1 MFLRILK
8 KDLKRKKT
16 MNVILLIFVML
27 AAMFIAGS
35 ANNLMTVSNA
45 VDNFL
50 EKAGAPDYMFGT
62 AFQSDIEKFEACAAE
77 NGYDYHI
84 SQLIRIENENILVDD
99 KKLEYENIMTI
110 SKLGGIN
117 IFDKNNE
124 VITRVNDGEIYVPFM
139 FFQST
144 ENDYYEGG
152 KILINQNGIEKEFT
166 IKGYTKDLVF
176 GSNRIQA
183 TRFLVSENDWKLFYN
198 ENDIL
203 SSVEIHTKDRNY
215 KDNFISLGLT
225 PIFQAD
231 RSLCKTMYIMD
242 MLIAAVLLI
251 VSVCLILISMVILR
265 FIINFT
271 ITEEYREIG
280 VMKAI
285 GIRDSAIRGLYIVKY
300 LAISVIGTA
309 TGLALSIPFGRL
321 MLSGASQKI
330 IISDKD
336 NFIINIAAAIL
347 VGGIVVL
354 FSYFC
359 TRKIRKFSPID
370 AIHSGETGERFQ
382 KKGILRLGGSHM
394 PAVLFMSLNDIFSGI
409 KSYVSMIIIFILGT
423 LLVIIPTNIINTLRS
438 DNIATMFSMAK
449 SDHVVSITPL
459 FSSNENNRAKIEQQ
473 FSKIRNMFAENGI
486 DVDVF
491 QELVFQG
498 NIKKGDK
505 QTASIAFIGIGGVTT
520 DDYIYIDGSAPQ
532 NPDEVALTHIT
543 AGQIEANIGDDVE
556 ITIGGSTKTYTI
568 TGITQSMTNM
578 GESIR
583 FHQDEQLDFSYVQ
596 GSIGI
601 QINYRDNPDNTA
613 LSKRKTLLEKLY
625 PDAKVYTCGEYIDA
639 QIGDMTAQLDN
650 MKMLILGIVLSINML
665 VAVLMVKSFI
675 TKEKN
680 EIALLK
686 AIGFKNVSLTLWQT
700 MRIGIVLLVSVLT
713 GALLSSPLSPLIISP
728 IFRIMGAY
736 SIEFEIRPL
745 EVYVVFP
752 LIVLSLTALAAF
764 LSAQGLK
771 KISSAEISNNE

>member
-1 MFLRILK
+1 MYLRILK

-27 AAMFIAGS
+27 AATFIASS
-35 ANNLMTVSNA
+35 ANNIITVSSA
-45 VDNFL
+45 LDNFL
-50 EKAGAPDYMFGT
+50 EKAEAPDHMFGT
-62 AFQSDIEKFEACAAE
+62 AFRSDVEKFEAFAAE
-77 NGYDYHI
+77 NGYDYQI
-84 SQLIRIENENILVDD
+84 SQLIRIDKENILVDG
-99 KKLEYENIMTI
+99 KKLEYENAMTI
-110 SKLGGIN
+110 SKLGGMN

-124 VITRVNDGEIYVPFM
+124 AITRVNDGEIYVPFM

-166 IKGYTKDLVF
+166 IKGYTKDLVY
-176 GSNRIQA
+176 GSNRIQL

-198 ENDIL
+198 ENNII
-203 SSVEIHTKDRNY
+203 SAVEIHTKDRDY
-215 KDNFISLGLT
+215 KDKFISLGLNM
-225 PIFQAD
+225 IFQAD
-231 RSLCKTMYIMD
+231 RSLCKTMYLMD

-309 TGLALSIPFGRL
+309 IGLALSIPFGRL
-321 MLSGASQKI
+321 MLRGTSQKI

-336 NFIINIAAAIL
+336 NFIVNIVAAIL

-354 FSYFC
+354 FCYFC

-423 LLVIIPTNIINTLRS
+423 LLVIIPANIANTLRS
-438 DNIATMFSMAK
+438 DNLAVMFNMAK
-449 SDHVVSITPL
+449 SDHVVSTDPL
-459 FSSNENNRAKIEQQ
+459 FFSSEVNREKIEQQ

-491 QELVFQG
+491 QELIFQG
-498 NIKKGDK
+498 NIKKGNK
-505 QTASIAFIGIGGVTT
+505 QTSSLAFLGIGGVTT
-520 DDYIYIDGSAPQ
+520 DDFHDGSAPQ

-556 ITIGGSTKTYTI
+556 ITIGENTKTYTV
-568 TGITQSMTNM
+568 TGITQSMTHM

-583 FHQDEQLDFSYVQ
+583 FHQDEQLDFSYLQ

-601 QINYRDNPDNTA
+601 QISYRDNPDNAA
-613 LSKRKTLLEKLY
+613 LSERKTLLEKLY
-625 PDAKVYTCGEYIDA
+625 PDAKVYTCGEYINSM
-639 QIGDMTAQLDN
+639 IGDMTAQIDN

-675 TKEKN
+675 TREKN

-686 AIGFKNVSLTLWQT
+686 AIGFKNVLLTLWQT
-700 MRIGIVLLVSVLT
+700 MRIGIVLLVSVMT
-713 GALLSSPLSPLIISP
+713 GVLLSSPLTTLIVMP

-745 EVYVVFP
+745 EVYGIFP

-764 LSAQGLK
+764 ISAQGLR
-771 KISSAEISNNE
+771 KITSAEILNNE